1 MDKTNS
7 VTHDVASAPRSTQ
20 VRLIVRIPKDYH
32 HDPVIS
38 NLASQYQLDVNILG
52 AMLGAKAQGDGWFDL
67 QLSGKS
73 AQIDS
78 ALIYLSDLNV
88 EILSRSDRETDGW

>member
-1 MDKTNS
+1 MTQPHSVPQDIASESRTN
-7 VTHDVASAPRSTQ
+7 Q
-20 VRLIVRIPKDYH
+20 IRLMVRIPKDYH

-38 NLASQYQLDVNILG
+38 NLASQYNLSVNILG
-52 AMLGAKAQGDGWFDL
+52 AMLGANAQGDGWFDL
-67 QLSGKS
+67 QLSGKY

-78 ALIYLSDLNV
+78 ALIYLSDLDV